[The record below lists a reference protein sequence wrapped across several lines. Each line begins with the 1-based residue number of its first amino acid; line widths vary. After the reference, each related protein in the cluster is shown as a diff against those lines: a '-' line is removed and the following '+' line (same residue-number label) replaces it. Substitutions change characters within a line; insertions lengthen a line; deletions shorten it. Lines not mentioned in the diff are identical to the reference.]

1 MLRSPVLRR
10 IVRCAIL
17 SSARHC
23 LRWMMSGSRSRN
35 KGARGER
42 EVANIL
48 RAAGYDVNRTNQSD
62 GAHSCDVD
70 GVPGVWIE
78 VKRSKRVNVRAGFR
92 QACND
97 TDGREPVV
105 IWRDDRGEWMV
116 DCRLEAWIKW
126 VAGL

>member
-1 MLRSPVLRR
+1 
-10 IVRCAIL
+10 
-17 SSARHC
+17 
-23 LRWMMSGSRSRN
+23 MSGSRSRN

-116 DCRLEAWIKW
+116 DCRLEAWIRW